1 MTHFLLLC
9 LFVFCGGGGGVCY
22 WAPKNFFSS
31 KQCESGEAVVDSV
44 VVECY
49 YVFGLFYQYRA
60 ALI

>member
-1 MTHFLLLC
+1 M
-9 LFVFCGGGGGVCY
+9 CY

>member
-9 LFVFCGGGGGVCY
+9 LFVFCGGGGGGY